1 VSAGVSELTTLIE
14 LARRGDRPAVD
25 RLYEL
30 LYGELRGIAHA
41 KLRRSE
47 GLTLLDTTGLVH
59 ESYLRLVHAGQ
70 LQITDRPHFLAYA
83 ARAMRSIVVDFARRQ
98 QALRRGGDHLQMTL
112 DTAAANAAGS
122 DDTEVEVLRVHEALD
137 ELAAIDERL
146 VKVVEMRY
154 FAGLDAKEIADS
166 LNVSSRTVE
175 RDWEKARMYLFTF
188 LK

>member
-1 VSAGVSELTTLIE
+1 VGVSDLTTLIE

-30 LYGELRGIAHA
+30 LYDELRGIAHA

-47 GLTLLDTTGLVH
+47 GQTLLDTTGLVH
-59 ESYLRLVHAGQ
+59 ESYLKLVRAGQ

-83 ARAMRSIVVDFARRQ
+83 ARAMRSILVDFARRQ
-98 QALRRGGDHLQMTL
+98 LALRRGGDHLQVTL
-112 DTAAANAAGS
+112 DTAAANSAGA
-122 DDTEVEVLRVHEALD
+122 DDVGVEVLRVHEALD
-137 ELAAIDERL
+137 ELATIDERL

-154 FAGLDAKEIADS
+154 FAGLEANEIAES

-175 RDWEKARMYLFTF
+175 RDWEKARMYLFTL